1 MIEPQMRYINLEN
14 LENISR
20 GDDKRLLK
28 YLIQFRELIPERT
41 AQLQNALQ
49 LADRVLIR
57 QILHKMSPQLQF
69 FGITNVVD
77 PIQRLECE
85 YQTMTIDEL
94 NTLVTKILVTLEKA
108 LIEVSQLID
117 YKQNNQN
124 T

>member
-1 MIEPQMRYINLEN
+1 MRYINLEN

-20 GDDKRLLK
+20 GDDKRLFK

-49 LADRVLIR
+49 LADRVQIR

-85 YQTMTIDEL
+85 YQTMAIDEL